1 MTPPR
6 EALLADV
13 AELGREFARLGWTRR
28 LPALREYYAAV
39 TAAQER
45 TERWS
50 PELVA
55 RLRRVVGLGSNVLPT
70 ATRCPR
76 CEVPRDG
83 SWAGARTTM
92 HLDDRWAME
101 CSKCGAEWVVL
112 ERERHHS

>member
-1 MTPPR
+1 MTSPR

-45 TERWS
+45 TERWA

-55 RLRRVVGLGSNVLPT
+55 RLRRVVGLGLGSNVLPT
-70 ATRCPR
+70 GDAVPALRGAARWLVGRCAHDDAPR
-76 CEVPRDG
+76 
-83 SWAGARTTM
+83 
-92 HLDDRWAME
+92 
-101 CSKCGAEWVVL
+101 
-112 ERERHHS
+112 